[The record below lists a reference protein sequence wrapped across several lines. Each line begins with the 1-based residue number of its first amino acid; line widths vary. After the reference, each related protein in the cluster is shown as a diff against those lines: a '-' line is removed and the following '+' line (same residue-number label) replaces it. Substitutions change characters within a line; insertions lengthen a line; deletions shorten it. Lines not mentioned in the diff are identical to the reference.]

1 MFFLFLDDTDEAYEA
16 DVALPTFEDD
26 KCPTD
31 SGLELCVKVAFPNG
45 MEDRLL
51 LARDS
56 PDSKVYEGVL
66 MGEDDASVVLIDAPE
81 DGERIVS
88 FSTFFSGVLKDI

>member
-1 MFFLFLDDTDEAYEA
+1 MFFLFLDDSDEAYEV

-45 MEDRLL
+45 IEDRLL

-88 FSTFFSGVLKDI
+88 FSTFLGES